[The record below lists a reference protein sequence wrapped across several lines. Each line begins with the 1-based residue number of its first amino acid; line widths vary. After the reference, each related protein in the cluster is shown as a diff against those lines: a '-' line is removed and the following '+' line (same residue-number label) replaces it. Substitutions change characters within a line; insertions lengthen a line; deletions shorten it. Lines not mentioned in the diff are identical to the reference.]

1 MNKIYVPDGMGGA
14 APAPPE
20 TSAIIMLT
28 ADGKQI
34 AFPQV
39 AVAVISPDVVN
50 LIAEAVYQRL
60 QNGAVMQ
67 PDGQFGIDMLAEAAT
82 SDLPNG

>member
-1 MNKIYVPDGMGGA
+1 
-14 APAPPE
+14 
-20 TSAIIMLT
+20 
-28 ADGKQI
+28 
-34 AFPQV
+34 
-39 AVAVISPDVVN
+39 VAVISPDVVN